1 MSTPINYLD
10 LDGVTNL
17 KNELDNRYV
26 TADSVNTIVNNAI
39 ANYKEAVVQITTAA
53 AVYDTEGEDPT
64 VVIGHV
70 PNVAEPE
77 EGILYLIPDTNAE
90 TPDIYEQWGWEP
102 DPDGQEGDYKWVK
115 LGSSTFT
122 IAVDAQLDAQSV
134 NPVQNA
140 VVTAAL
146 NSKLNTS
153 AIESTWVS
161 NSTNPV
167 TSSLIKTA
175 LDGKVDAADFVPISA
190 QQIAALFADPNA
202 QSGEGGEG
210 GEGGNSEPSQQ
221 EQDNGGGE

>member
-10 LDGVTNL
+10 LAGVTNL

-39 ANYKEAVVQITTAA
+39 ANYKEAVVQIATAA

-64 VVIGHV
+64 VILGYV
-70 PNVAEPE
+70 PDVAEPQ

-90 TPDIYEQWGWEP
+90 TSDIYEQWAWEP
-102 DPDGQEGDYKWVK
+102 DADGQEGDYKWVK
-115 LGSSTFT
+115 LGASTFT
-122 IAVDAQLDAQSV
+122 LTIDSQLNAESP

-146 NSKLNTS
+146 NTKLNTS
-153 AIESTWVS
+153 AIENTWVD

-167 TSSLIKTA
+167 TSSLIKSA
-175 LDGKVDAADFVPISA
+175 LDDKVDAADFVPISPE
-190 QQIAALFADPNA
+190 QIAALFADPNA
-202 QSGEGGEG
+202 QSSEEPAQQEPSNGGE
-210 GEGGNSEPSQQ
+210 
-221 EQDNGGGE
+221 

>member
-10 LDGVTNL
+10 LAGVTNL

-39 ANYKEAVVQITTAA
+39 ANYKEAVVQIATAA

-64 VVIGHV
+64 VILGYV
-70 PNVAEPE
+70 PDVAEPQ

-90 TPDIYEQWGWEP
+90 TSDIYEQWAWEP
-102 DPDGQEGDYKWVK
+102 DADGQEGDYKWVK
-115 LGSSTFT
+115 LGASTFT
-122 IAVDAQLDAQSV
+122 LTIDSQLNAESP

-146 NSKLNTS
+146 NTKLNTS
-153 AIESTWVS
+153 AIESTWVD

-167 TSSLIKTA
+167 TSSLIKSA
-175 LDGKVDAADFVPISA
+175 LDDKVDAADFVPISPE
-190 QQIAALFADPNA
+190 QIAALFADPNA
-202 QSGEGGEG
+202 QSDEEPAQQEPSNGGE
-210 GEGGNSEPSQQ
+210 
-221 EQDNGGGE
+221 

>member
-10 LDGVTNL
+10 LAGVTNF

-26 TADSVNTIVNNAI
+26 TTDSVNTIVNNAI
-39 ANYKEAVVQITTAA
+39 ANYKEAVVQIATAA

-64 VVIGHV
+64 VILGYV
-70 PNVAEPE
+70 PDVAEPE

-102 DPDGQEGDYKWVK
+102 DPESQEGGHKWVK
-115 LGSSTFT
+115 LGASTFT
-122 IAVDAQLDAQSV
+122 LTIDSALDAQSP

-146 NSKLNTS
+146 NTKLSTS
-153 AIESTWVS
+153 AIEDTWVE

-167 TSSLIKTA
+167 TSALVKGA
-175 LDGKVDAADFVPISA
+175 LDGKADAADFVPITA
-190 QQIAALFADPNA
+190 EQIAALFADPNA
-202 QSGEGGEG
+202 QGGEGG

-221 EQDNGGGE
+221 EPDNGGGE

>member
-17 KNELDNRYV
+17 KNEFENRYV

-39 ANYKEAVVQITTAA
+39 ANYKKAVVQITTAA

-64 VVIGHV
+64 VILGYV
-70 PNVAEPE
+70 PDVAEPQ

-102 DPDGQEGDYKWVK
+102 DPENQEGGHKWVK
-115 LGSSTFT
+115 LGASTFT
-122 IAVDAQLDAQSV
+122 LTIDSALDAQSS

-140 VVTAAL
+140 TVTAAL
-146 NSKLNTS
+146 NSKLSTS
-153 AIESTWVS
+153 AIESSWVE

-167 TSSLIKTA
+167 TSALVKGA
-175 LDGKVDAADFVPISA
+175 LDGKANAADFVPITA
-190 QQIAALFADPNA
+190 EQIAALFADSNA
-202 QSGEGGEG
+202 QSGEGG
-210 GEGGNSEPSQQ
+210 S
-221 EQDNGGGE
+221 GGGSGGSEEPAQEPGN